1 MNRSFRAHESS
12 SSLLL
17 DSAERQQRQ
26 QLRASMMAE
35 KDEELSLF
43 LEMRR
48 REKEQDNN
56 SLLLNNNPHEFD
68 TPLGSK
74 PGTSPVFNLSSGGSA
89 RKTGPP
95 DDFLNSEGDK
105 NDYEWMLSKDVKVLV
120 VVHLFSLLD
129 THTLSVC
136 RSRPNFSFVRRLLT
150 PPGTPLFP
158 SLEMESHRTMMSQT
172 GDSKGRQSTLTSRLA
187 NSSSEPAARNHLTSR
202 QPTSSPGLSSS
213 SGATRRPSSSGGPGS
228 RPATPTGRSST
239 LTTNSKPSRPSTP
252 TSSRTTVSS
261 TTRPSLTHSRST
273 VSSATTKPA
282 SLSRSASSS
291 RLTPTASK
299 PATSTTRS
307 AGSTTRSTTSTGTR
321 SAGPSRSTTP
331 LSRST
336 ARSSTPTSRPTLPP
350 PKTISRSATPTRR
363 PISSATTIAKP
374 TVSQVK
380 PSSPAGKPMPTP
392 SKTPAVSRAASPTVR
407 SRPWKPSDMPGF
419 SLETP
424 PNLRTT
430 LPERPLSATRGRP
443 GAPSPRSASVEPS
456 GPAGG
461 RPRRQSCSPSRGRTP
476 MYTSGSS
483 VPAVNRGYS
492 RANDNVSPVL
502 MGTKMVERV
511 VNMRKLAPP
520 RSDDKSSPQGNLS
533 AKSSSPD
540 SAGFGRT
547 LSKKSLDMAI
557 RHMDIR
563 RTIPGNL
570 RPLMTN
576 IPASSMY
583 SVRSGH
589 TRGRPMNVSDS
600 PLATSSN
607 ASSEIS
613 VYNNNGICL
622 EASEKE
628 DDAGSERGGCRSP
641 SSLQGR

>member
-1 MNRSFRAHESS
+1 MNRSFRAQE
-12 SSLLL
+12 SLLL
-17 DSAERQQRQ
+17 DSAERQRQ

-48 REKEQDNN
+48 REKEQD
-56 SLLLNNNPHEFD
+56 SLLLNNPDEFE

-74 PGTSPVFNLSSGGSA
+74 PGTSPVFNISSGA
-89 RKTGPP
+89 PPRKTAAP

-105 NDYEWMLSKDVKVLV
+105 NDYEW
-120 VVHLFSLLD
+120 
-129 THTLSVC
+129 
-136 RSRPNFSFVRRLLT
+136 LLT

-158 SLEMESHRTMMSQT
+158 SLEMESHRSMMSKT
-172 GDSKGRQSTLTSRLA
+172 GDAKGRPATLTSRLA

-202 QPTSSPGLSSS
+202 QPTSSPALSSS
-213 SGATRRPSSSGGPGS
+213 SGPSRRPSSSGGPGS
-228 RPATPTGRSST
+228 RPATPTGRSSS
-239 LTTNSKPSRPSTP
+239 LPTNSKPSRPSTP
-252 TSSRTTVSS
+252 TSRATVSS
-261 TTRPSLTHSRST
+261 STRPSMTNSRST
-273 VSSATTKPA
+273 VSATTKPT
-282 SLSRSASSS
+282 SMSRSNSSS
-291 RLTPTASK
+291 RLTPTVSK
-299 PATSTTRS
+299 PTTSTARS
-307 AGSTTRSTTSTGTR
+307 AGSATRSTPSTATK

-350 PKTISRSATPTRR
+350 PKTTRSATPTRR
-363 PISSATTIAKP
+363 PITSASAGTTTAKP
-374 TVSQVK
+374 TISQIK
-380 PSSPAGKPMPTP
+380 PSSPAPAKPMPTP
-392 SKTPAVSRAASPTVR
+392 SKNPALSRGASPTVR

-443 GAPSPRSASVEPS
+443 GAPSPRSGSVEPG

-461 RPRRQSCSPSRGRTP
+461 RPRRQSCSPSRGRAP

-492 RANDNVSPVL
+492 KASDNVSPVM

-511 VNMRKLAPP
+511 INMRKLAPP
-520 RSDDKSSPQGNLS
+520 RSDDKSSPHGNLS

-613 VYNNNGICL
+613 VCNNNGICL

-628 DDAGSERGGCRSP
+628 DDAGSERGCRSP
-641 SSLQGR
+641 ASLQGR

>member
-1 MNRSFRAHESS
+1 MNRSFRAQESR
-12 SSLLL
+12 LL
-17 DSAERQQRQ
+17 DSAARQRQ

-48 REKEQDNN
+48 REKEQD
-56 SLLLNNNPHEFD
+56 SLLLNNNPDEFE

-74 PGTSPVFNLSSGGSA
+74 PGTSPVFNISSGAAAPA

-105 NDYEWMLSKDVKVLV
+105 NDYEW
-120 VVHLFSLLD
+120 
-129 THTLSVC
+129 
-136 RSRPNFSFVRRLLT
+136 LLT

-158 SLEMESHRTMMSQT
+158 SLEMESQRTMMSQN
-172 GDSKGRQSTLTSRLA
+172 GDSKGRPATLTSRLA
-187 NSSSEPAARNHLTSR
+187 NSSSEPSARNHLTSR

-213 SGATRRPSSSGGPGS
+213 NGATRRPSSSGGPGS

-239 LTTNSKPSRPSTP
+239 LTTNSKSSRPSTP
-252 TSSRTTVSS
+252 TSRTTVSS
-261 TTRPSLTHSRST
+261 ATRPSLTNSRST
-273 VSSATTKPA
+273 ASASSKPTPPM
-282 SLSRSASSS
+282 SRSASSS

-299 PATSTTRS
+299 PTTRP
-307 AGSTTRSTTSTGTR
+307 AGSTTRSTTSTATR

-350 PKTISRSATPTRR
+350 PPKAISRSSTPTRR
-363 PISSATTIAKP
+363 PSAATTTTSKPTISSQI
-374 TVSQVK
+374 K
-380 PSSPAGKPMPTP
+380 PSSPAAKPKPTP
-392 SKTPAVSRAASPTVR
+392 SKTPAVSRAPSPTVR

-443 GAPSPRSASVEPS
+443 GAPSPRSNSVEPGGLS
-456 GPAGG
+456 GG
-461 RPRRQSCSPSRGRTP
+461 RPRRQSCSPSRGRAP

-492 RANDNVSPVL
+492 KANDNVSPVL
-502 MGTKMVERV
+502 MGAKMVERV
-511 VNMRKLAPP
+511 INMRKLAPP
-520 RSDDKSSPQGNLS
+520 RSDEKGSPHGNLS

-540 SAGFGRT
+540 SAGFGRS

-613 VYNNNGICL
+613 VYNNNGMCL
-622 EASEKE
+622 EAASEKE
-628 DDAGSERGGCRSP
+628 DDAGSERGCRSP
-641 SSLQGR
+641 ASLQGR

>member
-1 MNRSFRAHESS
+1 MNRSFRAQE
-12 SSLLL
+12 SLLL
-17 DSAERQQRQ
+17 DSAERQRQ

-48 REKEQDNN
+48 REKEQDN
-56 SLLLNNNPHEFD
+56 LLLNNSDEFE

-74 PGTSPVFNLSSGGSA
+74 PGTSPVFNISSGAPA

-105 NDYEWMLSKDVKVLV
+105 NDYEW
-120 VVHLFSLLD
+120 
-129 THTLSVC
+129 
-136 RSRPNFSFVRRLLT
+136 LLT

-158 SLEMESHRTMMSQT
+158 SLEMESHRTKMSQT
-172 GDSKGRQSTLTSRLA
+172 GDSKGRPATLTSRLA
-187 NSSSEPAARNHLTSR
+187 NSSSSEPAARNHLTSR

-213 SGATRRPSSSGGPGS
+213 SGASRRPSSSGGPGS
-228 RPATPTGRSST
+228 RPATPTGRSSS

-252 TSSRTTVSS
+252 TSRATVSS
-261 TTRPSLTHSRST
+261 TTRPSMTNSRST
-273 VSSATTKPA
+273 VSATTKPTA
-282 SLSRSASSS
+282 LSRSTSSS

-299 PATSTTRS
+299 PTLSTARS
-307 AGSTTRSTTSTGTR
+307 VGSTTRSTTSTATK

-350 PKTISRSATPTRR
+350 PKTVSRSATPTRR
-363 PISSATTIAKP
+363 PISSASAGTSTAKP
-374 TVSQVK
+374 TISQVK
-380 PSSPAGKPMPTP
+380 PSSPTAKPMPTP
-392 SKTPAVSRAASPTVR
+392 SKTPAVSRGASPTVR

-443 GAPSPRSASVEPS
+443 GAPSPRSGSVEPG
-456 GPAGG
+456 GPTGG
-461 RPRRQSCSPSRGRTP
+461 RPRRQSCSPSRGRAP

-483 VPAVNRGYS
+483 VPAINRNYS
-492 RANDNVSPVL
+492 KANDNVSPVL

-511 VNMRKLAPP
+511 INMRKLAPP
-520 RSDDKSSPQGNLS
+520 RPDDNKSSPHGNLS

-540 SAGFGRT
+540 SAGFGRS

-613 VYNNNGICL
+613 VYNNNGNCL

-628 DDAGSERGGCRSP
+628 DDAGSERGCRSP
-641 SSLQGR
+641 ASLQGR